1 MKKLLKVARREY
13 LERVKK
19 KSFLIGTILGP
30 ILMGGMILVPGLIF
44 RYSPERQEH
53 IAIVDLSQSLY
64 DGLEEA
70 LVDTLEGGVMKFE
83 LREVRASGGELDEVK
98 KRLNAEVETDIIDG
112 YLVVP
117 EDIIDNGK
125 ATFYGKR
132 VGNIKGISRIQ
143 GALSNVVIAHRLAG
157 AGMDYDEVTGMVK
170 RVDLDTKMLKEGKE
184 KEGEF
189 DLLYISSFIFIMML
203 YMTILLWGVAVQ
215 RSIIEEKNNRVIEV
229 LLSSLRAS
237 DLLGGKILGVGSV
250 GLTQYAIW
258 AVFAVALSMYGM
270 KIGGFSQLSVFSMT
284 TLVFFI
290 IYYLLG
296 FLFYATLFASI
307 GSVCNSDQEAQQLQ
321 TPVVMCLV
329 FTIII
334 PMAIIQN
341 PDGVFATIVS
351 LIPFF
356 APIVMFMRINV
367 LTPPAWQIALS
378 IAILIVSIFIAGKL
392 AAKIF
397 RVGILMYG
405 KRPSLPEIIKWLRR
419 A

>member
-1 MKKLLKVARREY
+1 MRKLLKVARREY
-13 LERVKK
+13 MERVKK
-19 KSFLIGTILGP
+19 KSFLISTILGP
-30 ILMGGMILVPGLIF
+30 VLMGGLILVPHLIF
-44 RYSPERQEH
+44 RYTPERQEH
-53 IAIVDLSQSLY
+53 IAVVDLSRSLY
-64 DGLEEA
+64 D
-70 LVDTLEGGVMKFE
+70 
-83 LREVRASGGELDEVK
+83 ELDEALADTLAEGTRKFKLREMLATGDGLDELK
-98 KRLNAEVETDIIDG
+98 KQLNAKVETDSIDG

-117 EDIIDNGK
+117 EDILDEGT

-170 RVDLDTKMLKEGKE
+170 RVDLDTKMLKEGEE

-189 DLLYISSFIFIMML
+189 DLLYLSSFAFIMIL
-203 YMTILLWGVAVQ
+203 YMTILLWGVAVM

-229 LLSSLRAS
+229 LLSSLRAT

-258 AVFAVALSMYGM
+258 AVFAVGLSMYGVSM
-270 KIGGFSQLSVFSMT
+270 GAFSQLSVFSVT
-284 TLVFFI
+284 TLFFFI
-290 IYYLLG
+290 VYYLLG
-296 FLFYATLFASI
+296 FLFYSTLFASI

-321 TPVVMCLV
+321 TPVVMCLI
-329 FTIII
+329 FTLVI

-341 PDGVFATIVS
+341 PDGTFATIVS
-351 LIPFF
+351 MIPFF
-356 APIVMFMRINV
+356 APIVMFMRINI

-405 KRPSLPEIIKWLRR
+405 KRPSLPEIIRWLKR

>member
-1 MKKLLKVARREY
+1 MRKLLKVARREY

-19 KSFLIGTILGP
+19 KSFLISTILGP
-30 ILMGGMILVPGLIF
+30 VLMGGMIVVPSLIF
-44 RYSPERQEH
+44 RFSPERQEQ
-53 IAIVDLSQSLY
+53 ITVVDLSRSLY
-64 DGLEEA
+64 D
-70 LVDTLEGGVMKFE
+70 
-83 LREVRASGGELDEVK
+83 ELDEALADTLAEGTRKFKLREMLATGDKLDELK

-117 EDIIDNGK
+117 EDILEAGK

-132 VGNIKGISRIQ
+132 VGNIKGISRMQ
-143 GALSNVVIAHRLAG
+143 GALSNVVIAHRLES
-157 AGMDYDEVTGMVK
+157 AGMDYEEVSGMVK
-170 RVDLDTKMLKEGKE
+170 RVDLDTKMLKEGEE
-184 KEGEF
+184 KEGGF
-189 DLLYISSFIFIMML
+189 DILYLSSFIFIMIL
-203 YMTILLWGVAVQ
+203 YMTILLWGIAVQ

-229 LLSSLRAS
+229 LLSSLRAT

-258 AVFAVALSMYGM
+258 AIFAVAFSSYGM
-270 KIGGFSQLSVFSMT
+270 SMAGVSNLAVFSPI
-284 TLVFFI
+284 TLIFFI
-290 IYYLLG
+290 VYYLLG

-341 PDGVFATIVS
+341 PDGVFATVVS

-356 APIVMFMRINV
+356 APIVMFMRINI

-378 IAILIVSIFIAGKL
+378 IAILIVSILIAGNL

-405 KRPSLPEIIKWLRR
+405 KRPSLPEMIRWLKR